1 MKCDTCSGKM
11 MIAGSRFV
19 SEEGSTEVYQEL
31 KLVCINPKCDDFG
44 GYDLNKAT
52 QCKVIKRKVN

>member
-1 MKCDTCSGKM
+1 
-11 MIAGSRFV
+11 
-19 SEEGSTEVYQEL
+19 L

-52 QCKVIKRKVN
+52 KYKVIKRKVN